1 MEGLL
6 LILKAAYCRS
16 THHHFALDSLRYV
29 RTDAG
34 RALARMLLRYHSQ
47 YLAGAK
53 DPDVRFRDF
62 QNHVVHVADNYWGGA
77 PRAAERWYQ
86 RIQTHLKSESW
97 ADAAHAT
104 GVLSHYFT
112 DPLQPLHTAQS
123 PREAVVHRP
132 LEWTIRQ
139 SYSSILSRWRDDRF
153 RIIFQLSSEPD
164 WLPAAVRRGA
174 ELAHRSYETLVS
186 SYDLEAARKNSRQ
199 GLSEQSLDA
208 LAELFGVAI
217 VGWARIL
224 DRTAA
229 EAVGP
234 LPRVSLSSGSL
245 LAALRLPV
253 AWLGQRLDSRRER
266 ELVRQLLQHYHET
279 GELGPH
285 EPAEVQ
291 LVRRVLEVRDSEQEY
306 TRLRELAERGKQLGS
321 EEPTTLRV
329 VLPAANQATAAPNDQ
344 VLTLE
349 QSLANPQTTAP
360 EQTAADAAARPTHE
374 PLGHGFSRG
383 RPRLTLTSPIV
394 DAPSIGPKTAAR
406 FERIEIKQ
414 IGQFLHADPERLVA
428 QLQVGWIGVAEI
440 AEWQSQTRLMLAI
453 PSLRVCDAQLLV
465 GAGYCTLYALATAD
479 SEELL
484 AKFIRFA
491 DGPAGRRFLWSA
503 KRPGRETVLNWISLA
518 KQRFSDQQNISDQQN
533 STVEPTTLPE
543 TGKSDRSAA

>member
-34 RALARMLLRYHSQ
+34 RAFARMLLRYHTQ

-77 PRAAERWYQ
+77 PRMAERWYR
-86 RIQTHLKSESW
+86 RIQQHLKSESW
-97 ADAAHAT
+97 AEAAHAT

-153 RIIFQLSSEPD
+153 RIVFQLSSEPD
-164 WLPAAVRRGA
+164 WLPAAVCRGA

-186 SYDLEAARKNSRQ
+186 SYDLEAARKNSRH

-229 EAVGP
+229 EAVVP
-234 LPRVSLSSGSL
+234 LPRVSLSSRSL

-253 AWLGQRLDSRRER
+253 AWLGQRLDSGRER

-306 TRLRELAERGKQLGS
+306 ARMQELAELYKQHDS
-321 EEPTTLRV
+321 EQPTTLRV
-329 VLPAANQATAAPNDQ
+329 VLPTAT
-344 VLTLE
+344 T
-349 QSLANPQTTAP
+349 QTTA
-360 EQTAADAAARPTHE
+360 AAAKPASE
-374 PLGHGFSRG
+374 PLGYGVSR
-383 RPRLTLTSPIV
+383 RRRRLTLTCPVV

-484 AKFIRFA
+484 AKFNRFA
-491 DGPAGRRFLWSA
+491 DEPAGRRFLWSA
-503 KRPGRETVLNWISLA
+503 KRPGRETILSWVALA
-518 KQRFSDQQNISDQQN
+518 QQRFSDQQNSA
-533 STVEPTTLPE
+533 TEPTTLPE
-543 TGKSDRSAA
+543 PGESDRSAA